1 MSDDYYEL
9 LGVDEGAPTADI
21 RGAYREKKAALDA
34 KGDKTEIARINK
46 AWNVLSDPY
55 QRGRYD
61 QQRADTTDTGEG
73 DDGPLEAVGAGAVT
87 SAGSTSPTKA
97 SANGSGDQPPPRRRL
112 FEPRPRGDRPVPQP
126 TIEIPAGRS
135 LAQQR
140 PRIVAMVIDVA
151 IMIAILLV
159 IQVGVGDRLEKRWY
173 PEQHARLTAIAK
185 APSDVSKAD
194 VDAAKAKADDLSAQ
208 AEEVVSEQGANSAA
222 AKAATQDAADAQN
235 RYQSLR
241 DGKSRLDAANDNAKN
256 LDKKADDLEKSDGKS
271 SATAKAA
278 RARADAADTY
288 YTDLRDQASKLQR
301 HMVPASIVV
310 LEVIM
315 ILCLAYLVIPSGLT
329 GQTLGK
335 RLQKIRVL
343 RVDGSPLGWAGAFTR
358 YGSLILATNLL
369 LLIPGLGQL
378 LLIGLFFIVLGWMRN
393 PNKQALQDRLARTIV
408 VDA

>member
-97 SANGSGDQPPPRRRL
+97 SANGSGDQRPPRRRL

-185 APSDVSKAD
+185 DPSGPEKSPLDEAKDKAD
-194 VDAAKAKADDLSAQ
+194 AA
-208 AEEVVSEQGANSAA
+208 
-222 AKAATQDAADAQN
+222 
-235 RYQSLR
+235 
-241 DGKSRLDAANDNAKN
+241 
-256 LDKKADDLEKSDGKS
+256 DKKADTAEKDHGKNS
-271 SATAKAA
+271 EEAKQA
-278 RARADAADTY
+278 RATADAADQK
-288 YTDLRDQASKLQR
+288 YTDLRDEASKLQR

-343 RVDGSPLGWAGAFTR
+343 RVDGSPLGWAGSFTR